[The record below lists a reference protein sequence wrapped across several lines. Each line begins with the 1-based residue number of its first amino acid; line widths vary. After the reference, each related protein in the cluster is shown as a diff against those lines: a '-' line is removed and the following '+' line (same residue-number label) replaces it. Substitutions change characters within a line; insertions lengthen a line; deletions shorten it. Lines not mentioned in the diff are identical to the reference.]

1 MAKNTAVHVLDDLT
15 GEPAAETVGFGLD
28 GLDYEIDL
36 SAPNAAALREI
47 FDPYV
52 ANGRRTGGRKQ
63 RPRLVAGAK
72 AVAPQEVPAKPQP
85 AKPAKRTAAAAKT
98 TARPATQAEPAP
110 KTAQAKK
117 PVKNAA
123 AEPKTVVKT
132 TEPKPARRPV
142 KKIPAV
148 TFSAG
153 E

>member
-36 SAPNAAALREI
+36 SVRNAAALREI

-52 ANGRRTGGRKQ
+52 TNGRRTGGRKQ

-72 AVAPQEVPAKPQP
+72 AVEPQEVPAK
-85 AKPAKRTAAAAKT
+85 AKPAKRIAAAAKT
-98 TARPATQAEPAP
+98 TARPVEQAEPAP
-110 KTAQAKK
+110 KTTRAKQ
-117 PVKNAA
+117 PVKNPA
-123 AEPKTVVKT
+123 AEPKAVVKT
-132 TEPKPARRPV
+132 TEPKPAKDVRRPV

>member
-36 SAPNAAALREI
+36 SVHNAAALRQI

-52 ANGRRTGGRKQ
+52 TNGRRTGGRKQ
-63 RPRLVAGAK
+63 RPRMVAGAK
-72 AVAPQEVPAKPQP
+72 AVEPQEVPAK
-85 AKPAKRTAAAAKT
+85 AKPAKRTAAAKT
-98 TARPATQAEPAP
+98 PARPAEPAP
-110 KTAQAKK
+110 KTTRAKK
-117 PVKNAA
+117 TQPVKNAA

-148 TFSAG
+148 TFSAS

>member
-1 MAKNTAVHVLDDLT
+1 MAKNTAVRVLDDLT

-36 SAPNAAALREI
+36 SARNAAALREI

-52 ANGRRTGGRKQ
+52 TNGRRTGGRKQ
-63 RPRLVAGAK
+63 RPRMVTGAK
-72 AVAPQEVPAKPQP
+72 AVEPQQVPAK
-85 AKPAKRTAAAAKT
+85 AKPVKRTAAAAKT
-98 TARPATQAEPAP
+98 TARPAEQTEPAP
-110 KTAQAKK
+110 KTTRAKQ
-117 PVKNAA
+117 PVKTPV

-132 TEPKPARRPV
+132 TEPKPVKAVRRPM